1 MLTPVRRLAVAPLWI
16 CALLPACGDSGGV
29 AGSDSETAG
38 TSETTTDGGT
48 DGTATDDPTTS
59 AGPTTID
66 EPNPTTG
73 DPTTPGTSEGT
84 TDGTTA
90 GTTDGATDGT
100 TGDPPPPS
108 PWDGEPLPDA
118 PPGEWNWIDFPEALC
133 RDGSSTGIGVRYG
146 TGDGLVIYFQ
156 GGGACFNALT
166 CAQNPSSFDGGDFD
180 GSNNGIFDPGPQNP
194 VGDWTHI
201 FVPYCTGDVHA
212 GNRPD
217 QDSEAGVQQFV
228 GFRNVAAYLERVVPT
243 FTDVGHVLVTGESA
257 GGFGAAFNYDRIA
270 DAFPEAR
277 VTLLDD
283 SGPPLGFEVA
293 PLCLQQ
299 KWSDLWGFDD
309 TIPAGCQDCFPSQ
322 GGGIINIGAYIAG
335 KHADQRLAL
344 ISSTGD
350 SVIRFFFGFGGNDC
364 TALLPNT
371 PQAAFEAAL
380 IDARDNYYNEPAGV
394 WGTFFVDNSEQHTF
408 LGSSL
413 YSAKVG
419 DTPLVDWV
427 ADLIAGQAVHV
438 GP

>member
-1 MLTPVRRLAVAPLWI
+1 MLTSVRHLVVAPLCL
-16 CALLPACGDSGGV
+16 CALLPACGDDGNAGGTDTE
-29 AGSDSETAG
+29 ATG
-38 TSETTTDGGT
+38 TSEGTSTDATTTD
-48 DGTATDDPTTS
+48 DTTS
-59 AGPTTID
+59 AGPTTD
-66 EPNPTTG
+66 DPPTTTAQTTDG
-73 DPTTPGTSEGT
+73 PDPTTDGVDTTTST
-84 TDGTTA
+84 TD
-90 GTTDGATDGT
+90 DT

-118 PPGEWNWIDFPEALC
+118 PPGEWNWIDFPDAFC
-133 RDGSSTGIGVRYG
+133 RDGSTTGIGVRYG
-146 TGDGLVIYFQ
+146 TGDGLVIYFM

-180 GSNNGIFDPGPQNP
+180 GSNNGIFDPGPMNP

-212 GNRPD
+212 GDRPD
-217 QDSEAGVQQFV
+217 QMSEAGIQQFV
-228 GFRNVAAYLERVVPT
+228 GFRNVAAYLERIVPT
-243 FTDVGHVLVTGESA
+243 FDGVGHVLVTGESA

-270 DAFPEAR
+270 DAFPGTP

-309 TIPAGCQDCFPSQ
+309 TIPAGCDNCFPSQ
-322 GGGIINIGAYIAG
+322 GGGIVNIGAHIAK
-335 KHADQRLAL
+335 KHSDQHLAL

-364 TALLPNT
+364 TALIPST

-394 WGTFFVDNSEQHTF
+394 WGSFFVDNSEQHTW
-408 LGSSL
+408 LSSSL
-413 YSAKVG
+413 FSAEVDGTK
-419 DTPLVDWV
+419 LVDWV
-427 ADLIAGQAVHV
+427 ADLIAGTTSHV

>member
-1 MLTPVRRLAVAPLWI
+1 MHLCGSARS
-16 CALLPACGDSGGV
+16 CLPAATA
-29 AGSDSETAG
+29 AGSPAATARPRAPARPRP
-38 TSETTTDGGT
+38 
-48 DGTATDDPTTS
+48 TAAPTAPRPTTRPPAPGRPPRTS
-59 AGPTTID
+59 RTPPPRIR
-66 EPNPTTG
+66 PPR
-73 DPTTPGTSEGT
+73 TTPP
-84 TDGTTA
+84 TA
-90 GTTDGATDGT
+90 PPRAPPTGPPTAPPAT
-100 TGDPPPPS
+100 PPPS

-228 GFRNVAAYLERVVPT
+228 GFRNVAAYLERIVPT

-309 TIPAGCQDCFPSQ
+309 TIPAGCEDCFPSQ
-322 GGGIINIGAYIAG
+322 GGGIINIGAFIAQ
-335 KHADQRLAL
+335 KHPDQHLAL

-408 LGSSL
+408 LSSSL

-419 DTPLVDWV
+419 DTPLIDWV
-427 ADLIAGQAVHV
+427 SDLIAGQAVHV